1 MLGLECLDVALF
13 LSALPWALAL
23 KNFAPVT
30 FTSFSQ
36 DSFRL
41 ENGYTLLE
49 FNATIGAI
57 ATLAGDFSGSGSY
70 GSNLLSSPFFL
81 QVDGRSPESLS
92 GVKLTSQA
100 GEQEVIVTVSG
111 LSSSKDDPIVS
122 ESWILSLKQAQRFV
136 TLDIQGTVLRD
147 AQVSSI
153 SHSFLTPAP
162 SVYAFFDKG
171 VFQMMG
177 KTDACLGSDQPL
189 TRAYALGAGAGSL
202 DLKISTTDSAELV
215 FYSASKVFSSGIQHV
230 IRGKYPR
237 KSLKMEEAW
246 SRKCWANSTTIS
258 VSKGDSWAISLEIG
272 VNDMDFPTFPV
283 ADASSQPRMSEL
295 DLRSFLTG
303 IYASPP
309 GCLQSYYD
317 LRDGTISPTIATP
330 DYGYSPNTNFFDPDN
345 FISISAMLFSGDA
358 YLTNEVRKVLE
369 RTAET
374 MCGIGKDQ
382 DSSYCGAASVRQ
394 RPLRGT
400 VSPHPLKEQLNPRD
414 GQLMHHYINLSPTY
428 ESIATSEQLGPNVFW
443 TLSALRYASVTGDFD
458 WLLKMEPYLSLSAHF
473 LLSFFDEDA
482 SMLLVPGPLW
492 IDVLV
497 RENYTSDSNAIVPYV
512 FREFA
517 AAFDLLHESNHVYR
531 EAHKSFSEELR
542 RVADAIVDGM
552 NAHLWSEA
560 EGDHYVTQLNRDMA
574 TTRDFVDYDS
584 NLLAIAFDV
593 APEDRI
599 PKIFSRVDEGPY
611 THIRATWCS
620 ELPYTGDRCDCYIV
634 GGTVCGDSIVTLG
647 RIGDP
652 PLPCVL

>member
-1 MLGLECLDVALF
+1 MLVLLL
-13 LSALPWALAL
+13 LLALPWAAL
-23 KNFAPVT
+23 CSPLSRETFPPVS
-30 FTSFSQ
+30 FTSSSR

-49 FNATIGAI
+49 FDASLGAI
-57 ATLAGDFSGSGSY
+57 STLAGDFSGGAAY
-70 GSNLLSSPFFL
+70 GANLLASPFAL
-81 QVDGRSPESLS
+81 QVDGHSPESLS
-92 GVKLTSQA
+92 GVSFQVLQSDA
-100 GEQEVIVTVSG
+100 REVVVAVSG
-111 LSSSKDDPIVS
+111 LSSSGADPIAS
-122 ESWILSLKQAQRFV
+122 ESWTLSLKQAQRFV
-136 TLDIQGTVLRD
+136 TLDIKGTVLRD

-162 SVYAFFDKG
+162 SLYAFFEKG

-177 KTDACLGSDQPL
+177 RTDSCLGSDQRL
-189 TRAYALGAGAGSL
+189 SRAYALGAGAGSL
-202 DLKISTTDSAELV
+202 DIRISSPDDAELV
-215 FYSASKVFSSGIQHV
+215 FYSASKAFSSGIQHV
-230 IRGKYPR
+230 IRGQYPR

-246 SRKCWANSTTIS
+246 SRKCWANSTS
-258 VSKGDSWAISLEIG
+258 VSVTEGESWTMSLEIG
-272 VNDMDFPTFPV
+272 VNNMDFPTFPV
-283 ADASSQPRMSEL
+283 SDASTQPQMPEL

-358 YLTNEVRKVLE
+358 YLTNEVRKVIE

-382 DSSYCGAASVRQ
+382 DPFYCGAASVRR
-394 RPLRGT
+394 RPLRGS
-400 VSPHPLKEQLNPRD
+400 VSPHPLKEELNPRD

-482 SMLLVPGPLW
+482 SLLLVPGPLW

-497 RENYTSDSNAIVPYV
+497 RENYTSDSNAIAPYV

-517 AAFDLLHESNHVYR
+517 AAFDLLHESNHIYR
-531 EAHKSFSEELR
+531 DAHKSFSEELR
-542 RVADAIVDGM
+542 RIADAIVEGT
-552 NAHLWSEA
+552 NSHLWSDTDN
-560 EGDHYVTQLNRDMA
+560 DHYVTQLNHDMT

-620 ELPYTGDRCDCYIV
+620 EVPYTGDACDCYIV
-634 GGTVCGDSIVTLG
+634 GGSVCGDSVVTLG
-647 RIGDP
+647 RIGTP
-652 PLPCVL
+652 IPLSHF